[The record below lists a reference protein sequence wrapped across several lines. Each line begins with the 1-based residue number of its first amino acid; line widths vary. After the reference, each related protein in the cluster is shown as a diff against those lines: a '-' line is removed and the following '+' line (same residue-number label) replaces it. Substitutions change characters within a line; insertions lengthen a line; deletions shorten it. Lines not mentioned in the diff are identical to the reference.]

1 MIMKKINNGT
11 MEVGSLYSS
20 GTDLFKNKGTLT
32 VNDGLIH
39 TTRFEIAGTII
50 SGKDTLTIQNIGN
63 FGFTLKEGSHLQ
75 SKSGNLLDL
84 VFTPSDAPTPL
95 FVNHTNDLSLNSIEC
110 ADFSVHN
117 YGTIDVVKDASFG
130 NYYVGDNSK
139 LEVDG
144 TLKIKYLT
152 DENTNDKKPN
162 TASINANT
170 IIVIESSDAAVNTLN
185 ADTYIVK
192 RSSTLYHVD
201 SLNINHLIVEGMG
214 SGYFAPRMN
223 YDAEGNK
230 QTLHIETASFGGAN
244 SNYSGI
250 QIFNYNLVIDDL
262 DIKENVNGVINFY
275 EGKNNHASVGN
286 LSVASGSSLFLSS
299 QSDTEG
305 NLLTVDKAVFADNS
319 SITTEEGSNDV
330 HVVFNNLETQ
340 GNVEFIQTSK
350 DPSTLEIKNLDL
362 NKGKLTSNQV
372 ISGNS
377 MNVTVNE
384 GASALFNK
392 EVGVDNL
399 NVTLNTLAK
408 DTVKVSSTGANTKTE
423 VTVASNLNNKNADSI
438 VSDLKDA
445 VKIGADGAQDYNY
458 LVEEGDV
465 NGQISGTRNGN
476 YSIQQNTKLLDLSSL
491 STLSIAQWR
500 HENNS
505 LSKRLG
511 EVRSSPESVGV
522 WARAYGSEYEYG
534 NQTLTNNT
542 VQVGSDFSVAEGFK
556 LGGAVSYT
564 DGSTSGNNSSGDN
577 KLYGFALYG
586 TYLAQN
592 GIYVD
597 VIGKYSRMSN
607 DFTIRNF
614 SGSFDNNAYSLSL
627 ESGWNLKLNDSL
639 FVEPQVEL
647 TYGKILGDNFTAANN
662 VHVEQEDV
670 ESILLRGGLRA
681 GFYLPENKG
690 LIYAKASMVHDYDS
704 ESSFVASKDNV
715 YSRMTT
721 NLGGT
726 WAEYGIGA
734 NINWTKNCYTYFEL
748 ERTAGGDLEENYRWN
763 IGTRYVF

>member
-1 MIMKKINNGT
+1 MK
-11 MEVGSLYSS
+11 
-20 GTDLFKNKGTLT
+20 
-32 VNDGLIH
+32 
-39 TTRFEIAGTII
+39 
-50 SGKDTLTIQNIGN
+50 
-63 FGFTLKEGSHLQ
+63 
-75 SKSGNLLDL
+75 
-84 VFTPSDAPTPL
+84 
-95 FVNHTNDLSLNSIEC
+95 LNSIEC
-110 ADFSVHN
+110 SNVHN
-117 YGTIDVVKDASFG
+117 YGTIEVVKDASFD
-130 NYYVGDNSK
+130 NYHVGDNSN
-139 LEVDG
+139 LNVGG
-144 TLKIKYLT
+144 TLTIKVLK
-152 DENTNDKKPN
+152 DANDKQPSVN
-162 TASINANT
+162 SIEANT
-170 IIVIESSDAAVNTLN
+170 IVIKETSSASISSLK
-185 ADTYIVK
+185 ADTYIVES
-192 RSSTLYHVD
+192 SSTLKHVD
-201 SLNINHLIVEGMG
+201 SLNINHLIVKGTG
-214 SGYFAPRMN
+214 SGFFAPHMN
-223 YDAEGNK
+223 YDAKGNK
-230 QTLHIETASFGGAN
+230 QTVHIETASFEGAN
-244 SNYSGI
+244 SKYSGI

-262 DIKENVNGVINFY
+262 DIKENVKGMINFL
-275 EGKNNHASVGN
+275 EEKDNHASVGN
-286 LSVASGSSLFLSS
+286 LSVASGSSLFLNS

-319 SITTEEGSNDV
+319 SITPKDSKSNDV

-340 GNVEFIQTSK
+340 GNVEFMALNDNQTSK
-350 DPSTLEIKNLDL
+350 APSTLEIKNLDL
-362 NKGKLTSNQV
+362 NKGKLTSNQA

-399 NVTLNTLAK
+399 NISLNTLAK
-408 DTVKVSSTGANTKTE
+408 DTVTVNSTGAKTKTE
-423 VTVASNLNNKNADSI
+423 VTVASKLNNKNADSI